1 MGAGERNQVDENSMH
16 RFKGTT
22 GMAGSC
28 FSNYSLLGGF
38 ALGGH
43 GIRQGTQGP
52 GDEQVELHYVC
63 HSHLADREYLPHNPI
78 PCLSGSWGL
87 GSSSCRRH
95 RP

>member
-1 MGAGERNQVDENSMH
+1 MDSHLRHLAVQSAHGLAGDGHQPGGVGAGERNHVDENSMH
-16 RFKGTT
+16 RVKGTT

-63 HSHLADREYLPHNPI
+63 HSHL
-78 PCLSGSWGL
+78 
-87 GSSSCRRH
+87 
-95 RP
+95 